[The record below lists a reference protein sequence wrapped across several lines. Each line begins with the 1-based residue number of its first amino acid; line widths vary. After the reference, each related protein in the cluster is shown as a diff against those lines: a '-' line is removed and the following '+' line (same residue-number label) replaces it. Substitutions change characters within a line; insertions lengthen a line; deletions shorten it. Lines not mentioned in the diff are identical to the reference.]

1 MQGEYIW
8 SERGPQSGAG
18 LPETKDMEMGGHV
31 GKAGKILSCLG
42 KKFQMSEFIKEEAKL
57 LEQRFKKLGTSIEVC
72 FPFMRQCTCSWVSR
86 KVSWLCAICLPDTG
100 FIYFGAPPSLR
111 VLSVCMW
118 SGLVCQGF
126 PGGTSGKEP
135 VCQCRRHKGRRFDP
149 WVEKISG
156 RRAWQPTPVFLPG
169 ESHGQRR
176 SLVGYSP
183 WG

>member
-1 MQGEYIW
+1 
-8 SERGPQSGAG
+8 
-18 LPETKDMEMGGHV
+18 MENIN
-31 GKAGKILSCLG
+31 KIC
-42 KKFQMSEFIKEEAKL
+42 KL
-57 LEQRFKKLGTSIEVC
+57 LERWTKTKKAHISSIRMKHGMLLHTLQRFKKLGTSIEVC

-169 ESHGQRR
+169 ESHGPRN
-176 SLVGYSP
+176 VAGYGP
-183 WG
+183 KGCKELDATEVT